1 MCSETLL
8 HVYKGHQFY
17 GKSYFLRDEPSM
29 TTPLPTRGQVER
41 TLSQR
46 IQALY
51 RSQLGHRLSGVDC
64 ELLETKIAIVLEQ
77 SVTQPEQLL
86 VDQGK
91 DELVKTLHSELE
103 QAMRPQ
109 LQALIEEVVGVSVLD
124 LLSDVTLETKRTGI
138 IAILSEAPQLRD
150 AASKASPSAGTPT
163 KQSSES

>member
-1 MCSETLL
+1 MRREPLPQVCN
-8 HVYKGHQFY
+8 GHQFY
-17 GKSYFLRDEPSM
+17 GKSCFLCDEPSM
-29 TTPLPTRGQVER
+29 TTSLPTRGQLER

-51 RSQLGHRLSGVDC
+51 RSQLGHRLSSVDC

-86 VDQGK
+86 VGQGK
-91 DELVKTLHSELE
+91 GELVKTLHSELE
-103 QAMRPQ
+103 QALRPQ

-124 LLSDVTLETKRTGI
+124 LLSDVTLETERTGI
-138 IAILSEAPQLRD
+138 IAILAEAPQLRD
-150 AASKASPSAGTPT
+150 AASKASSSAGAPT

>member
-1 MCSETLL
+1 ML

-17 GKSYFLRDEPSM
+17 GKNYFLRDEPSM
-29 TTPLPTRGQVER
+29 TTPLPTRGQLER

-86 VDQGK
+86 VEQGK
-91 DELVKTLHSELE
+91 GELVKTLHSELE

-124 LLSDVTLETKRTGI
+124 LLSDVTLETERTGI

-150 AASKASPSAGTPT
+150 AASKAAPSAGAPT
-163 KQSSES
+163 KQSSGS